1 MMQLSGEIEEAA
13 IIQDI
18 PWWKRMCRIIIPI
31 QGEYYALEGLTQ
43 LVDTINI
50 VKKKLNKNL
59 SILGVVLTM
68 FDRRTQLTRQVE
80 EEVSNYF
87 GDKVFKVMTEKD
99 EEKLKGYQY
108 DSLVYRYIR
117 AREQMAEYE
126 YVKDSRK
133 EHDKAYYR
141 LQANRDIMRF
151 CEILNEVMGEH
162 E

>member
-1 MMQLSGEIEEAA
+1 MEI
-13 IIQDI
+13 
-18 PWWKRMCRIIIPI
+18 
-31 QGEYYALEGLTQ
+31 
-43 LVDTINI
+43 
-50 VKKKLNKNL
+50 KLNAEGNL
-59 SILGVVLTM
+59 LIDT
-68 FDRRTQLTRQVE
+68 T
-80 EEVSNYF
+80 N
-87 GDKVFKVMTEKD
+87 EK
-99 EEKLKGYQY
+99 KLKGYQY

-151 CEILNEVMGEH
+151 CEILDEVIGEH